1 MMKAVVLDE
10 LGNLASLNYKEVDVP
25 SPEEGEVVV
34 KLRAAAVN
42 RRELMIA
49 KGQYQGARA
58 PIILGSDGAGEVY
71 SLGNLV
77 KSFSVGDQVIIN
89 PGLNWGKDNNK
100 KNVDFSILGMPQ
112 NGTYAEYVKVPVENI
127 VEKPAHLSWEEA
139 ASLPLAGLTAYR
151 ALVTKGKIQKG
162 EKVLIPGAGGG
173 VATFL
178 IQFAHVL
185 GAEVYVTSSKED
197 KINKAMELGAVGGV
211 NYTEENWV
219 EQLLEL
225 TGGIDLS
232 IDSVG
237 GDSFKSL
244 ITLGKIGSRIVN
256 FGSTRGPINN
266 LFLPSL
272 TLKEISII
280 GSTMG
285 SMDDFSKMIKLVNEK
300 EIHPGIDRVYSLR
313 EVNKALER
321 LEKGQ
326 NFGKIVLTMDEI

>member
-225 TGGIDLS
+225 TGGIDLI

>member
-71 SLGNLV
+71 SLGNPV
-77 KSFSVGDQVIIN
+77 RNFSVGDQVIIN
-89 PGLNWGKDNNK
+89 PGLNWGDDSNK

-127 VEKPAHLSWEEA
+127 VEKPTHLSWEEA

-151 ALVTKGKIQKG
+151 ALVTKGNVQKG

-173 VATFL
+173 VASFL
-178 IQFAHVL
+178 IQFAHAL

-219 EQLLEL
+219 EQLLDL

-244 ITLGKIGSRIVN
+244 IAFGKIGSRIVN
-256 FGSTRGPINN
+256 FGSTRGPVNN

-272 TLKEISII
+272 TLKEMSII

-285 SMDDFSKMIKLVNEK
+285 SADDFSKMIKLVNKK
-300 EIHPGIDRVYSLR
+300 EIHPVIDRAYPLR
-313 EVNKALER
+313 EVKKALDR
-321 LEKGQ
+321 IEKGQ
-326 NFGKIVLTMDEI
+326 HSGKIVLTINEI

>member
-1 MMKAVVLDE
+1 MKAVVLDE

-25 SPEEGEVVV
+25 SPEVGEVVV

-300 EIHPGIDRVYSLR
+300 EIHPVIDRVYSLR

-321 LEKGQ
+321 IEKGQ

>member
-197 KINKAMELGAVGGV
+197 KINKAIELGAVGGV

-300 EIHPGIDRVYSLR
+300 EIHPVIDRVYSLR

-321 LEKGQ
+321 IEKGQ

>member
-272 TLKEISII
+272 TLKEIYII

>member
-10 LGNLASLNYKEVDVP
+10 LGNLASLNYKEVGVP

-321 LEKGQ
+321 IEKGQ

>member
-1 MMKAVVLDE
+1 MKAVVLDE

>member
-321 LEKGQ
+321 IEKGQ

>member
-10 LGNLASLNYKEVDVP
+10 LGNPASLIYKEVDVP

-77 KSFSVGDQVIIN
+77 KSFSVGNQVIIN

-211 NYTEENWV
+211 NYTEENWI

-300 EIHPGIDRVYSLR
+300 EIHPVIDRVYSLR

-321 LEKGQ
+321 IEKGQ
-326 NFGKIVLTMDEI
+326 NFGKIVLTIDEI

>member
-1 MMKAVVLDE
+1 
-10 LGNLASLNYKEVDVP
+10 
-25 SPEEGEVVV
+25 
-34 KLRAAAVN
+34 
-42 RRELMIA
+42 
-49 KGQYQGARA
+49 
-58 PIILGSDGAGEVY
+58 
-71 SLGNLV
+71 
-77 KSFSVGDQVIIN
+77 
-89 PGLNWGKDNNK
+89 
-100 KNVDFSILGMPQ
+100 MPQ

-151 ALVTKGKIQKG
+151 ALVTKGNVQKG

-173 VATFL
+173 VASFL
-178 IQFAHVL
+178 IQFAHAL

-219 EQLLEL
+219 EQLLDL

-244 ITLGKIGSRIVN
+244 IALGKIGSRIVN
-256 FGSTRGPINN
+256 FGSTRGPVNN

-272 TLKEISII
+272 TLKEMSII

-285 SMDDFSKMIKLVNEK
+285 SADDFSKMIKLVNKK
-300 EIHPGIDRVYSLR
+300 EIHPVIDRAYPLR
-313 EVNKALER
+313 EVKKALDR
-321 LEKGQ
+321 IEKGQ
-326 NFGKIVLTMDEI
+326 HSGKIVLTINEI

>member
-300 EIHPGIDRVYSLR
+300 EIHPVIDRVYSLR

-321 LEKGQ
+321 IEKGQ

>member
-58 PIILGSDGAGEVY
+58 PIILGSDGDGEVY

-300 EIHPGIDRVYSLR
+300 EIHPVIDRVYSLR

-321 LEKGQ
+321 IEKGQ
-326 NFGKIVLTMDEI
+326 NFGKIVLTIDEI

>member
-25 SPEEGEVVV
+25 SPEVGEVVV

-300 EIHPGIDRVYSLR
+300 EIHPVIDRVYSLR

-321 LEKGQ
+321 IEKGQ